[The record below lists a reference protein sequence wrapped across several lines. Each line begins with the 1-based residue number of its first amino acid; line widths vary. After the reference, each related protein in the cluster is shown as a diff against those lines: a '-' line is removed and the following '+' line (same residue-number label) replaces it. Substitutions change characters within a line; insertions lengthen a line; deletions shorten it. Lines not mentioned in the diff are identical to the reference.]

1 MKRFDQINVIP
12 FIDIM
17 LVLLAIVLTTA
28 TFIARE
34 GIDFELPKAESG
46 APASGDQIME
56 ITIDKDGA
64 LHLDGVAIS
73 IEMLDARLQ
82 KVDAEQAIQLGVD
95 RGVAFN
101 SFVQVIDKLKAH
113 NLQHLTILTLPAQ

>member
-17 LVLLAIVLTTA
+17 LVLLAIVLMTA

-34 GIDFELPKAESG
+34 GIDFDLPKAESA
-46 APASGDQIME
+46 APASGDQIVE
-56 ITIDKDGA
+56 ISIDKNGA
-64 LHLDGVAIS
+64 LHFDGAAITLEGLDRKLS
-73 IEMLDARLQ
+73 E
-82 KVDAEQAIQLGVD
+82 VDAEQAIQLGVD
-95 RGVAFN
+95 RSVAFN

-113 NLQHLTILTLPAQ
+113 KLQRLTILTLPAQ

>member
-34 GIDFELPKAESG
+34 GIDFNLPEAESA
-46 APASGDQIME
+46 APASGDQIVE
-56 ITIDKDGA
+56 ITIDKNA
-64 LHLDGVAIS
+64 VLHLEGEPVT
-73 IEMLDARLQ
+73 LDVLDIRLQ
-82 KVDAEQAIQLGVD
+82 EMDREQAIQLGVD

-101 SFVQVIDKLKAH
+101 NFVQVIDKLKSH
-113 NLQHLTILTLPAQ
+113 KLQRLTILTLPAR

>member
-17 LVLLAIVLTTA
+17 LVLLVIVLTTA

-34 GIDFELPKAESG
+34 GIDFELPEAESA
-46 APASGDQIME
+46 APVSADRIME
-56 ITIDKDGA
+56 ITIDKNGVIHIDNVLVTIEA
-64 LHLDGVAIS
+64 LDERLLGLD
-73 IEMLDARLQ
+73 R
-82 KVDAEQAIQLGVD
+82 EQAIQLGVD

-113 NLQHLTILTLPAQ
+113 HLQRLTILTLPTQ

>member
-17 LVLLAIVLTTA
+17 LVLLAIVLMTA

-34 GIDFELPKAESG
+34 GIDFDLPEAESA
-46 APASGDQIME
+46 APASGDQILE
-56 ITIDKDGA
+56 ITIDKNGA
-64 LHLDGVAIS
+64 LHLDGIAITL
-73 IEMLDARLQ
+73 EGLDAKLSE
-82 KVDAEQAIQLGVD
+82 VDAEQSIQLGVD

-101 SFVQVIDKLKAH
+101 SFVQVIDKLKVH
-113 NLQHLTILTLPAQ
+113 KLQRLTILTLPAQ

>member
-34 GIDFELPKAESG
+34 GIDFDLPKAESA
-46 APASGDQIME
+46 APASGEQIVE
-56 ITIDKDGA
+56 ITIDKNAA
-64 LHLDGVAIS
+64 LHLDGQPIT
-73 IEMLDARLQ
+73 LDALDKKLRGLD
-82 KVDAEQAIQLGVD
+82 KEQAIQLGVD
-95 RGVAFN
+95 RGAAFDN
-101 SFVQVIDKLKAH
+101 FVQVIDKLKAH

>member
-17 LVLLAIVLTTA
+17 LVLLAIVLMTA

-34 GIDFELPKAESG
+34 GIDFDLPKAESA

-56 ITIDKDGA
+56 ITIDKNGA
-64 LHLDGVAIS
+64 LHFDGVAITL
-73 IEMLDARLQ
+73 ELLDTKLAE
-82 KVDAEQAIQLGVD
+82 VDAEQAIQIGVD

>member
-34 GIDFELPKAESG
+34 GIDFDLPEAESA
-46 APASGDQIME
+46 APASGDQVVE
-56 ITIDKDGA
+56 ITIDKNAA
-64 LHLDGVAIS
+64 LHLDGEPITLVA
-73 IEMLDARLQ
+73 LDKKLQ
-82 KVDAEQAIQLGVD
+82 ALDREQAIQLGVD
-95 RGVAFN
+95 RGVAFD
-101 SFVQVIDKLKAH
+101 SFVQVIDKLKVH
-113 NLQHLTILTLPAQ
+113 KLQRLTILTLPAQ